1 MIAEQANPVHGPVGS
16 SRQMLASRVTA
27 LHVAYETGDRADI
40 KLALIDLAAGCGL
53 VHDQLDR
60 LEAA

>member
-1 MIAEQANPVHGPVGS
+1 
-16 SRQMLASRVTA
+16 MLNSRVRA
-27 LHVAYETGDRADI
+27 LHDAMSAGDRADI

-53 VHDQLDR
+53 VHDQLGR